1 MFVSPVWHSLRIY
14 HSDAA
19 VVERT
24 SATITLSMPEVRN
37 GNLDFSGKPG
47 RFDIDGYLA
56 FAPERITWLFNQSRK
71 DFSPAIKF
79 FFGVPVGA
87 GHLVPLA
94 SSQSVWSIRKAAAL
108 MAIPLNPLA
117 LGPETLCQRSHARFQ
132 AQKRSSSSRRR
143 RTDQA
148 PEQ

>member
-56 FAPERITWLFNQSRK
+56 FAPERITWLVNQYRK
-71 DFSPAIKF
+71 DVQPGDQVSLWRARGSGASGPAGI
-79 FFGVPVGA
+79 VA
-87 GHLVPLA
+87 ECLVDKEGGCTDGDPSE
-94 SSQSVWSIRKAAAL
+94 SSCTWTRNAL
-108 MAIPLNPLA
+108 PA
-117 LGPETLCQRSHARFQ
+117 
-132 AQKRSSSSRRR
+132 
-143 RTDQA
+143 
-148 PEQ
+148 